1 MCAKLRADSVRENV
15 HHGLAEMSDNESSGR
30 EKRLVY
36 IPIIHTL
43 ADMGALGA
51 SIQSVKLSALG
62 RQGLARNAAVVE
74 KMWEEIERVVGN
86 LRVSLGS
93 VRVYQDGLPVC
104 GHEQEIVSELAEAGS
119 RNHRLLLSLQ
129 SRGAVLMGT
138 ESPELLVEEYQL
150 ASAALAAG
158 RVSHAKMRRDR
169 LRDTLLERRDRYVAA
184 RINRTL
190 GAGETGILFMGM
202 LHAVARYLDPDIKVV
217 YPLGPPSTRQGR
229 GV

>member
-1 MCAKLRADSVRENV
+1 M
-15 HHGLAEMSDNESSGR
+15 
-30 EKRLVY
+30 
-36 IPIIHTL
+36 
-43 ADMGALGA
+43 
-51 SIQSVKLSALG
+51 
-62 RQGLARNAAVVE
+62 ARNAAVVE

>member
-1 MCAKLRADSVRENV
+1 
-15 HHGLAEMSDNESSGR
+15 MSDREPSGR
-30 EKRLVY
+30 KKKLVY

-62 RQGLARNAAVVE
+62 RQGLARNAAAVE
-74 KMWEEIERVVGN
+74 KMWQEIERVVGN
-86 LRVSLGS
+86 LQVSPGS

-138 ESPELLVEEYQL
+138 ESPELLIKEYQL
-150 ASAALAAG
+150 ASAALAGGQA
-158 RVSHAKMRRDR
+158 SHAKICRER
-169 LRDTLLERRDRYVAA
+169 LRDTLLERRDRYIAE

-190 GAGETGILFMGM
+190 GAGETGILFIGM
-202 LHAVARYLDPDIKVV
+202 LHEVAKYLDPDVHVV
-217 YPLGPPSTRQGR
+217 YPLRP
-229 GV
+229 V